1 MSKVFEAIEK
11 ARREKGISADRDL
24 SKPQTLPTTPSPTV
38 SMDATQRTPVPLV
51 RERAR
56 VQPFPA
62 PVGAPA
68 VGSAPETKARRE
80 IPGQPA
86 SERTIRPPEG
96 HMVSLL
102 NPTSFEAEQYRK
114 LRQLIERMHQEN
126 GLTVVAVTS
135 PSAGDGKTTTAI
147 NLVGSLAQAEGK
159 RVLLIDADLRQP
171 AVTRCLGMR
180 QDGRGLVDVVEGRI
194 PLFDAIRFLEDYN
207 LAVLPAGRVPESP
220 YELLKASAFADLMQ
234 EVRQLYDYVVLDT
247 PPAVAYPDCPALEAY
262 VDGFLVVVTAHKTP
276 RKLLDETVR
285 ELSAEKTL
293 GLVFNGIDGGS
304 SYPYQGYRSSPKGS
318 KPRKGRRV

>member
-1 MSKVFEAIEK
+1 
-11 ARREKGISADRDL
+11 
-24 SKPQTLPTTPSPTV
+24 
-38 SMDATQRTPVPLV
+38 
-51 RERAR
+51 
-56 VQPFPA
+56 
-62 PVGAPA
+62 
-68 VGSAPETKARRE
+68 
-80 IPGQPA
+80 
-86 SERTIRPPEG
+86 
-96 HMVSLL
+96 MVSLL

-114 LRQLIERMHQEN
+114 LRQLIERMHRDN
-126 GLTVVAVTS
+126 GLSVVAVTS

-147 NLVGSLAQAEGK
+147 NLVGSLAQAEGA
-159 RVLLIDADLRQP
+159 RVLLIDADMRQP

-180 QDGRGLVDVVEGRI
+180 PDGRGLVDVVEGTLS
-194 PLFDAIRFLEDYN
+194 LFDAIRFLEEYN
-207 LAVLPAGRVPESP
+207 LAVLPAGRIPESP

-304 SYPYQGYRSSPKGS
+304 SYPYQGYRSTPKSS
-318 KPRKGRRV
+318 KPRKAKKGRRV